1 MEYNINIINQ
11 IFAFE
16 FQENKF
22 INPNLN
28 FQNILDFL
36 QNKENNK
43 NAMKEILIK
52 LKDTFIEYKEI
63 AQIIIFSPSFQIKK
77 GLIEVLID
85 IFTNC

>member
-1 MEYNINIINQ
+1 MEYNNININNQ

-43 NAMKEILIK
+43 NEMKQILIK

-63 AQIIIFSPSFQIKK
+63 AQIIFFHLHIKLEK
-77 GLIEVLID
+77 D
-85 IFTNC
+85 